1 MTAQGPCPAPPA
13 AHLGTRPGHVVQP
26 LARLWLPHPRYAVAG
41 HLRAHGDAPA
51 LRLHRAPA
59 RPIAAGALWQGTE
72 RADGCGGQTPRAA
85 RSAPPPLDIVFI
97 SPDGRVHR
105 IESGAEPFSTSLIP
119 SEGTISA
126 VLELN
131 AGQADKIG

>member
-59 RPIAAGALWQGTE
+59 RPIAAGALWKGTE
-72 RADGCGGQTPRAA
+72 RADGGGGQA
-85 RSAPPPLDIVFI
+85 RRLARTVLALILRGIGRGARLASACLLALALFAP
-97 SPDGRVHR
+97 G
-105 IESGAEPFSTSLIP
+105 G
-119 SEGTISA
+119 
-126 VLELN
+126 
-131 AGQADKIG
+131 